1 MSGCRIGAGVGDGEG
16 GRRRGGLEVAGEP
29 GFSFLPGTPRTA
41 EALAFRVL
49 GADKDLA
56 PARLRVGAF
65 FASGDSPSESSLSCP
80 SSAQLLPM
88 ESTLGARAAA
98 AMAAGP
104 TRVSSRVVSRVVP
117 TSCVSCCCCDTR
129 VALAIALGSLPSCA
143 TMSSSWYPLL
153 IPSLGSSLASYQDIK
168 LRCIVD
174 VCFIIEMLIKLSI
187 GFSVQNKLTRLAWAG
202 KEHEPKGSCVHGLQ
216 LLRDPRLEPSAPCP
230 AVVSTAPSTQPTTP
244 SSVRPPPVVAVAV
257 VVVVAPVAVV
267 V

>member
-1 MSGCRIGAGVGDGEG
+1 MSQAKKQKTMTSTDTTCID
-16 GRRRGGLEVAGEP
+16 
-29 GFSFLPGTPRTA
+29 TI
-41 EALAFRVL
+41 RVL

-168 LRCIVD
+168 LLLYRWCLFYYRNV
-174 VCFIIEMLIKLSI
+174 
-187 GFSVQNKLTRLAWAG
+187 NK
-202 KEHEPKGSCVHGLQ
+202 
-216 LLRDPRLEPSAPCP
+216 
-230 AVVSTAPSTQPTTP
+230 TQY
-244 SSVRPPPVVAVAV
+244 RF
-257 VVVVAPVAVV
+257 
-267 V
+267 